1 MNPRKDA
8 ALRILEWELEGHG
21 NEVLQAMLSHP
32 DMSLSDAVDMIEK
45 ENPAWT
51 DGERAGSPER
61 KGEPEEHPEPEA
73 RRGRSTPEVLA
84 LQQEFATFRHLL
96 RPAEA
101 REVEAALRAIEA
113 RPSPDDL
120 AAIRRRLRTLALQA
134 AFWRELA
141 IPTKL
146 PNALGVMLLRVEG
159 GGLVAQGGS
168 TDYFGDERIA
178 QAVRGEVGRQGKGV
192 YVMHLPVGRLVI
204 ARGRTIALATLFRHA
219 PGKEVVSVLE
229 RTVGAVEENPKAAER
244 TFGNPGLAARYAE
257 ALLKLVQRVAG

>member
-1 MNPRKDA
+1 MTPRKDA
-8 ALRILEWELEGHG
+8 ALRILQWDLEGHG

-51 DGERAGSPER
+51 DGERAGSAER
-61 KGEPEEHPEPEA
+61 KREPEEHPEPEA
-73 RRGRSTPEVLA
+73 RRGRSTPEVVA

-96 RPAEA
+96 PAAEA
-101 REVEAALRAIEA
+101 KEIEAALRAIEA

-120 AAIRRRLRTLALQA
+120 AAVRRRLRTLALQA

-178 QAVRGEVGRQGKGV
+178 HAVRGGVGRQGRGGDCGNPRPRGRV
-192 YVMHLPVGRLVI
+192 RGGPAEAREARAARGGLSPAEPRVGRPRRI
-204 ARGRTIALATLFRHA
+204 PIRI
-219 PGKEVVSVLE
+219 
-229 RTVGAVEENPKAAER
+229 
-244 TFGNPGLAARYAE
+244 
-257 ALLKLVQRVAG
+257 QVAGVPLTRRHDDAA